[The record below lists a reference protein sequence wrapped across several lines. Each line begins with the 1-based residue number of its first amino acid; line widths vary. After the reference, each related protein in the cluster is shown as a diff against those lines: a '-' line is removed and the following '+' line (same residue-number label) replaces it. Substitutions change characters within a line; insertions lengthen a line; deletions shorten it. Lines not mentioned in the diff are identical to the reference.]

1 MADLQLILIDIMTIC
16 FAILNA
22 FPQQTKTWEITN
34 LMTCLVQSH
43 HDSPSL
49 MVDDIR
55 IGKDDIV
62 LILGNYASKGWNIC
76 LLFMVV
82 KYSKSHQKY
91 LRFWYINFDHWD
103 DWEDSFSKL
112 IEQSHLWFHLG
123 QLVWL
128 FTGIVKITWWL
139 VTELAAETA
148 LPSNL
153 HIM

>member
-34 LMTCLVQSH
+34 LMTCLVHSH
-43 HDSPSL
+43 HDSASL

-55 IGKDDIV
+55 IGKADIV
-62 LILGNYASKGWNIC
+62 LILVNYASMGWNIC

-123 QLVWL
+123 QLVWI
-128 FTGIVKITWWL
+128 FTGRVKITWWL
-139 VTELAAETA
+139 VTELSVKTA
-148 LPSNL
+148 LPSTL